1 MLAFFLAALESDE
14 DRECFAELYKQNLSQ
29 MEQTAM
35 RILKNQHDA
44 EDAVQ
49 NAFLQIIR
57 HFEKV
62 YTIPCDRWPF
72 WCICIVRN
80 ESLYILRKNSRTIS
94 LEDWD
99 GFVEN
104 SDDELN
110 YNDIVTLFAQ
120 MPETYRSVLEMKL
133 VVGYSGKEIAQRL
146 GITETAV
153 NTRFAR
159 GRNLLRKIMERKGY
173 QL

>member
-1 MLAFFLAALESDE
+1 MLAFFLATLESDE
-14 DRECFAELYKQNLSQ
+14 DRECFAALYKQNLSK
-29 MEQTAM
+29 MEQTAI

-49 NAFLQIIR
+49 NAFVQIIR

-62 YTIPCDRWPF
+62 YTIPCDRWQF

-80 ESLYILRKNSRTIS
+80 ESLYILRKNSRTVS
-94 LEDWD
+94 LEGWD

-104 SDDELN
+104 SDDVLN
-110 YNDIVTLFAQ
+110 FNDIATLFFQ

-133 VVGYSGKEIAQRL
+133 LIGYSGKEIAQRL

-153 NTRFAR
+153 NARISR
-159 GRNLLRKIMERKGY
+159 GRDLLRKIMVRKGY

>member
-1 MLAFFLAALESDE
+1 MLAFFLATLESDE

-49 NAFLQIIR
+49 NAFVQIIR

-104 SDDELN
+104 SDDVLIC
-110 YNDIVTLFAQ
+110 NDIATLFFQ
-120 MPETYRSVLEMKL
+120 MPEIYRSVIEMKL
-133 VVGYSGKEIAQRL
+133 LMGYSGKEIAQRL